1 MIHGPHYENA
11 TARSLGMV
19 RAAVFTLWLGI
30 FLWAYP
36 GAIRMQPE
44 LYIERGVIRW
54 FPDWLN
60 ALVAGL
66 GSEAWFPWAFAAAV
80 LAAALGLRPFRLWGA
95 LALAL
100 ILMLEFW
107 SKGFSGFVYHSWVLP
122 LVMAAV
128 LVCSPSADGFAVG
141 RRERTER
148 DPGAY
153 RFPLLVMTTA
163 GLFCYMFIAVHRMVH
178 GDHEIFN
185 GEALRSWLL
194 VRSQAPSSYGFR
206 FGTTVANT
214 PWLFAVYR
222 AGFVVSTVIE
232 SLAPLCLYS
241 RRFARGW
248 LAFMLVFH
256 VLSVLTL
263 NIFFWE
269 NSLMLPL
276 LLLPLGVWA
285 ARRKPVV
292 AGEATAN
299 V

>member
-1 MIHGPHYENA
+1 
-11 TARSLGMV
+11 
-19 RAAVFTLWLGI
+19 
-30 FLWAYP
+30 
-36 GAIRMQPE
+36 
-44 LYIERGVIRW
+44 
-54 FPDWLN
+54 
-60 ALVAGL
+60 
-66 GSEAWFPWAFAAAV
+66 
-80 LAAALGLRPFRLWGA
+80 
-95 LALAL
+95 
-100 ILMLEFW
+100 
-107 SKGFSGFVYHSWVLP
+107 
-122 LVMAAV
+122 MAAV

-141 RRERTER
+141 RRKPAGREPE
-148 DPGAY
+148 AY
-153 RFPLLVMTTA
+153 RFPLLVMTVA

-222 AGFVVSTVIE
+222 AGFVISTVIE
-232 SLAPLCLYS
+232 ALAPLCLYS

-248 LAFMLVFH
+248 LGFMVVFH
-256 VLSVLTL
+256 ALSVMTL

-285 ARRKPVV
+285 ARGEPAGAGGV
-292 AGEATAN
+292 AAKA
-299 V
+299 